1 MYFIKLR
8 SRLSVLIISIVV
20 LIISLGIS
28 GMVSP
33 ALQPVTEKDIILMKS
48 DGLDIVEVYDLSGSL
63 IGEGKHEGIL
73 KCVAENCS
81 HKAVLY
87 FTTPPTNIAEYEY
100 KFKNIQAVD
109 LDARRVIV
117 SGEGTI
123 SNNGQKDR
131 FQFTATFQDNGD
143 DTLSVRYEAS
153 TPNASF
159 SIPEYPG
166 TLTFSK

>member
-1 MYFIKLR
+1 
-8 SRLSVLIISIVV
+8 
-20 LIISLGIS
+20 
-28 GMVSP
+28 
-33 ALQPVTEKDIILMKS
+33 MKS

-131 FQFTATFQDNGD
+131 FQFTATFQDIGD
-143 DTLSVRYEAS
+143 GTLSVRYEAS
-153 TPNASF
+153 NPNASF